1 MSSGE
6 VHGPFCHDRHRREIE
21 TIVEEDNGEILDIL
35 PGNGTEG
42 PGNDKIGVDRHY
54 SFTTPPEED
63 DDVQIVY
70 NNKGVEKIF
79 LKFNNFNRFL
89 HELSVFF
96 F

>member
-1 MSSGE
+1 MSSFQPSCNDGELFVVSSGE

-42 PGNDKIGVDRHY
+42 PGNHKIGVDRHY

-70 NNKGVEKIF
+70 NNKGMEIIYF
-79 LKFNNFNRFL
+79 QN
-89 HELSVFF
+89 
-96 F
+96 

>member
-35 PGNGTEG
+35 PGNGTEAPGDGTEG

-70 NNKGVEKIF
+70 NNKGKKKYLLNSIIVRNG
-79 LKFNNFNRFL
+79 LL
-89 HELSVFF
+89 
-96 F
+96 